1 MDCFAYFWAL
11 MPRVSIVI
19 LNWNG
24 LYYLQR
30 FLPSVLATQY
40 DNLEIVLADNASTD
54 TSVGFVQ
61 ENFPSVTIIRLE
73 KNLGF
78 AGGYNEALKQVE
90 ADYFV
95 LLNSDVAVSAGWV
108 QPVIE
113 LMEADKSIGA
123 VQPKILMETQ
133 RNRFEYAGASGGW
146 IDALGYPFARGRVF
160 DDCEEDQGQYN
171 DAQPVFWASGAAM
184 FVRAAIFRSCGG
196 FDAGFF
202 AHMEEIDLCW
212 RMQRAG
218 YKMMVCPQSVVYHVG
233 GGTLPKGNERKVFLN
248 YRNNLVML
256 SKNMPVLDLCWK
268 LPVRFG
274 LDALSAW
281 KGLLAGDAVYFW
293 AVLKAHLAFVR
304 WLLAGPKEKGAVRS
318 PRKVSLTG
326 YYAGSVVWAY
336 FVRKRRKF
344 SEIVLHKPV

>member
-1 MDCFAYFWAL
+1 

-24 LYYLQR
+24 RYYLER

-40 DNLEIVLADNASTD
+40 GNLEVVLADNASTD
-54 TSVGFVQ
+54 DSVAYVQ
-61 ENFPSVTIIRLE
+61 SHFPSVKMVRLTE
-73 KNLGF
+73 NLGF
-78 AGGYNEALKQVE
+78 AGGYNEALKSVE

-95 LLNSDVAVSAGWV
+95 LLNSDVEVTPGWV
-108 QPVIE
+108 APVIDC
-113 LMEADKSIGA
+113 MEKDRTIAA
-123 VQPKILMETQ
+123 CQPKILMETSKA
-133 RNRFEYAGASGGW
+133 RFEYAGASGGW
-146 IDALGYPFARGRVF
+146 IDGLGYPFARGRVF
-160 DDCEEDQGQYN
+160 DECEEDHGQYD
-171 DAQPVFWASGAAM
+171 DAVPVFWASGAAM
-184 FVRAAIFRSCGG
+184 FVRAAVFRACGG

-218 YKMMVCPQSVVYHVG
+218 YRVMVCPASVVYHVG

-256 SKNMPVLDLCWK
+256 AKNMPVPDLCWK
-268 LPVRFG
+268 LPLRFV
-274 LDALSAW
+274 LDAVSAW
-281 KGLLAGDAVYFW
+281 KSLLGGEMVYFR
-293 AVLKAHLAFVR
+293 AVLKAHLAFLR
-304 WLLAGPKEKGAVRS
+304 WLLQGKKKAVLKNL
-318 PRKVSLTG
+318 PRRVSLTG
-326 YYAGSVVWAY
+326 YYGGSVVWAY